1 MAEQYPN
8 RTDLQNPA
16 QKIAKSAAKGQTY
29 GKAAEQMRAQEAVP
43 MAKAPTD
50 TVAMSAP
57 TPVPGQIADLA
68 APTNRPNEP
77 ITTGMPFGPGAG
89 PEIMGP
95 PLRPE
100 AGSNLDLAERVR
112 AVAALYPNA
121 ALLQLLMDL
130 EA

>member
-16 QKIAKSAAKGQTY
+16 QKIAKAAAKGQTY

-57 TPVPGQIADLA
+57 APAPGQIADL
-68 APTNRPNEP
+68 
-77 ITTGMPFGPGAG
+77 TTGMPFGPGAG